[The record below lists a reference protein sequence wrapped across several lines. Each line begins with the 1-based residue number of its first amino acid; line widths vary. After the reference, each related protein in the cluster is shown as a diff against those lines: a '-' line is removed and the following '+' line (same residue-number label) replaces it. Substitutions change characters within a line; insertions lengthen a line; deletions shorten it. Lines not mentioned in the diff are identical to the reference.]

1 MKKLILPLK
10 ENHLFSKAYTKGNCR
25 VTKLCAVYILK
36 NYKKNPDGTPM
47 KTKLGITVNRK
58 LGKACKRNRVKR
70 LIREAYRQNCCHIRD
85 GYIMIIAARAAAFAP
100 QSRQTHKHGSILRGC
115 LPLYSRDMF
124 PRRDYHAGHFRQRAP
139 TSDSQAGQQVPH
151 TLPRDHMECCGEA
164 HKVSADQTGHSSRR
178 HP

>member
-25 VTKLCAVYILK
+25 VSKLCAVYILK

-70 LIREAYRQNCCHIRD
+70 LIREAYRQNYCHIRD
-85 GYIMIIAARAAAFAP
+85 GYIIIIAARAAAFAP
-100 QSRQTHKHGSILRGC
+100 HIKAGDMSNALRSIVRNEDLYEFKKAPQHK
-115 LPLYSRDMF
+115 
-124 PRRDYHAGHFRQRAP
+124 
-139 TSDSQAGQQVPH
+139 
-151 TLPRDHMECCGEA
+151 
-164 HKVSADQTGHSSRR
+164 K
-178 HP
+178 

>member
-100 QSRQTHKHGSILRGC
+100 HIKACDMSKALRSIVLNED
-115 LPLYSRDMF
+115 LYEF
-124 PRRDYHAGHFRQRAP
+124 KKAP
-139 TSDSQAGQQVPH
+139 H
-151 TLPRDHMECCGEA
+151 N
-164 HKVSADQTGHSSRR
+164 KK
-178 HP
+178 